1 MSSLKVDVWDRIKL
15 EEREDK
21 LEAQQEYCER
31 HQLPIFVD
39 VTAQE
44 CWNCGKYVLDG
55 YNLED
60 CAKSHL
66 TSCPFCNTSFTD

>member
-1 MSSLKVDVWDRIKL
+1 MSSLSLGVWEKIKL

-31 HQLPIFVD
+31 HILPLFVD
-39 VTAQE
+39 VRDQE
-44 CWNCGKYVLDG
+44 CIYCQKKIYDG
-55 YNLED
+55 YTLED
-60 CAKSHL
+60 SAKTHL